1 MRDNI
6 NKWIEQTL
14 ISVQQ
19 KYFTNVNEKNRDI
32 LYLYRL
38 LTIKY
43 RTVYPLRGKSYNVN
57 DDLKIFL
64 EDKISFALTVVLEKA
79 TLDFDADEKWDGEFV
94 EDKQFSTMNKSGML
108 KSALKMSKPNLTE
121 SYGM

>member
-1 MRDNI
+1 LFRDELQENVTSGTRVTFFLFPENQNCRADSAFYNDEALPNDDPMRDNI

-43 RTVYPLRGKSYNVN
+43 RTVYPLRGKSYNLN

-64 EDKISFALTVVLEKA
+64 EDKISFALTV
-79 TLDFDADEKWDGEFV
+79 
-94 EDKQFSTMNKSGML
+94 
-108 KSALKMSKPNLTE
+108 
-121 SYGM
+121 